1 MRKTSLFLIVIST
14 VVLYSSGICAQTQSR
29 ARSVSEQDVN
39 NIPDPI
45 ARLRE
50 DIDAAPNDSDRNR
63 IRLKLAEAHLA
74 AGQRA
79 EALAEL
85 NKIANSNSFDPIA
98 FYNLGN
104 SFARLGETE
113 SAIAA
118 YRTAIEQRKDHYS
131 RAYNNLGVV
140 LLRAGRWDEAQEALL
155 AALKIESFRYAEASY
170 NLGRVYAAKGQNDLA
185 AREWRR
191 ALAVDPQHDAATL
204 ALGRV
209 RTEERIVVVSKSA
222 KAPEKTSETKS
233 AETVAAVK
241 KSPVVVTPSEA
252 KPLELDQASFD
263 FLQRA
268 REASERGK
276 MSVAVDNFRRVLSR
290 ENGYFAPANLELS
303 YVLLVLKRDDE
314 ALANLVQVTK
324 HDGTRYPISYYHL
337 GRLYERR
344 GDLKLAETAF
354 AQAAT
359 LYKPTN
365 AQFLLDLSRVRE
377 KLGDFNGSLEAME
390 KYLKVMQEQ
399 GLKPIW
405 SDERIAELR
414 SKATRQD

>member
-1 MRKTSLFLIVIST
+1 V
-14 VVLYSSGICAQTQSR
+14 
-29 ARSVSEQDVN
+29 
-39 NIPDPI
+39 
-45 ARLRE
+45 
-50 DIDAAPNDSDRNR
+50 
-63 IRLKLAEAHLA
+63 
-74 AGQRA
+74 
-79 EALAEL
+79 
-85 NKIANSNSFDPIA
+85 
-98 FYNLGN
+98 
-104 SFARLGETE
+104 
-113 SAIAA
+113 
-118 YRTAIEQRKDHYS
+118 
-131 RAYNNLGVV
+131 
-140 LLRAGRWDEAQEALL
+140 
-155 AALKIESFRYAEASY
+155 
-170 NLGRVYAAKGQNDLA
+170 
-185 AREWRR
+185 
-191 ALAVDPQHDAATL
+191 
-204 ALGRV
+204 
-209 RTEERIVVVSKSA
+209 
-222 KAPEKTSETKS
+222 
-233 AETVAAVK
+233 TVAAVK
-241 KSPVVVTPSEA
+241 KSAVVSTPPEA

-263 FLQRA
+263 LLQRA

-276 MSVAVDNFRRVLSR
+276 LSVAVDNFRRVLSR

-314 ALANLVQVTK
+314 ALGNLIQVTK

-390 KYLKVMQEQ
+390 NYLKVMQEQ

-414 SKATRQD
+414 SKATKQD